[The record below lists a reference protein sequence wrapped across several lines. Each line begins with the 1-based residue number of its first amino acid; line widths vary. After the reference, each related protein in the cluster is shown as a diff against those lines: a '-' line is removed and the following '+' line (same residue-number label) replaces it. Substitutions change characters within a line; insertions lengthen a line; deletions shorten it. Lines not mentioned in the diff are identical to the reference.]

1 MNHIQFITDEP
12 SGKQAAVI
20 PIDLF
25 ERLMQQTD
33 LAELYEDITVTPGKH
48 DDAQIPNEVVE
59 IMLSK
64 DVTIQAAWRI
74 YRGLTQKD
82 VAEKLGIKQAA
93 VSQFE
98 KSENP
103 RKDNIERLAQLYQ
116 CKVEQLT
123 MD

>member
-1 MNHIQFITDEP
+1 MNHIQFITDEH
-12 SGKQAAVI
+12 GVKQAAVI
-20 PIDLF
+20 PMELF
-25 ERLMQQTD
+25 ERLMQQAD
-33 LAELYEDITVTPGKH
+33 LDELYEDISVTPGKH
-48 DDAQIPNEVVE
+48 DDVQIPNEIVE
-59 IMLSK
+59 IMVSK

-98 KSENP
+98 NP
-103 RKDNIERLAQLYQ
+103 RKDNIERLAQLYE

>member
-1 MNHIQFITDEP
+1 MNDLIRIFRYFHLNPTGVPLESIQLFTDE
-12 SGKQAAVI
+12 
-20 PIDLF
+20 
-25 ERLMQQTD
+25 
-33 LAELYEDITVTPGKH
+33 H
-48 DDAQIPNEVVE
+48 DDVLIPNEVVE

-74 YRGLTQKD
+74 YRGLTQTD

>member
-1 MNHIQFITDEP
+1 ME
-12 SGKQAAVI
+12 
-20 PIDLF
+20 LF
-25 ERLMQQTD
+25 ERLIQQAD
-33 LAELYEDITVTPGKH
+33 LDELYENISVTPSKH

-59 IMLSK
+59 IMVSK

-82 VAEKLGIKQAA
+82 VAEKLGIRQAA
-93 VSQFE
+93 VSQFK

-103 RKDNIERLAQLYQ
+103 RKDNIERLAQLYE